1 VRGGRGPETTLT
13 VERAVFAMFVASGF
27 CGLVYQIIW

>member
-1 VRGGRGPETTLT
+1 LT